1 MDTNNQSNGEF
12 EEEIIEIANDSV
24 ITTISLDTTSG
35 TEISGLNNTA
45 TIDLSEDVE
54 EVDGNASVIICSSPI
69 QTNEN
74 AAVES
79 QMDGITSV
87 AHDEAAPDVDEN
99 VALFRLEFDNED
111 VFEELA
117 TVISS
122 RIREVLIS
130 LDRTVAVSVD
140 KENNRITFS
149 KANDGDVFMID
160 TLPTDKVHKSEVPSY
175 KSVTE
180 ALKKMNASKKD
191 ATNDANDKPKS
202 GGCWNCGGDHNMREC
217 KEPVN
222 RENIARGKQ
231 MFHRTKTERYHLDAE
246 QKFAHFL
253 PGTISDNLRE
263 GLGLRKRELPLYIYK
278 MRLYGYPPGWLEEA
292 KVTRSGLT
300 LFNAE
305 VSRHR
310 TAVPPVHEKNNSILV
325 HFSRIRPYLIQPL
338 KTEKSTRSHLIRNN
352 SSVILDSMLPC
363 PMAS

>member
-1 MDTNNQSNGEF
+1 MDTNNQSNGGL
-12 EEEIIEIANDSV
+12 EEEVNGVANDSV
-24 ITTISLDTTSG
+24 ITTISLDTTAGAES
-35 TEISGLNNTA
+35 SGLNDTA
-45 TIDLSEDVE
+45 TIELGDDVE
-54 EVDGNASVIICSSPI
+54 EVDGSASVIICSSPI
-69 QTNEN
+69 NKNEN
-74 AAVES
+74 ASDEA

-87 AHDEAAPDVDEN
+87 THDEAAPDIDEN
-99 VALFRLEFDNED
+99 TALFRLEFENED
-111 VFEELA
+111 IFEELA
-117 TVISS
+117 TMISS
-122 RIREVLIS
+122 RIREALVS
-130 LDRTVAVSVD
+130 LDKTVTVMVD

-180 ALKKMNASKKD
+180 ALKKMNANKKD
-191 ATNDANDKPKS
+191 ATNDANDKPKT

-222 RENIARGKQ
+222 RENIARRKQ

-246 QKFAHFL
+246 QKFANFV

-263 GLGLRKRELPLYIYK
+263 GLGLRQRELPLYIYK

-305 VSRHR
+305 VSHHR
-310 TAVPPVHEKNNSILV
+310 VSPIDEVNNSIL
-325 HFSRIRPYLIQPL
+325 HLFSRIRPYLIQPL
-338 KTEKSTRSHLIRNN
+338 KTEKSTRSHLIQNS
-352 SSVILDSMLPC
+352 SSVILDSMLLC
-363 PMAS
+363 PMDS